1 MLGHLVAL
9 VPKCDDY
16 REKFKS
22 IQIVMEPGHQLR
34 HEGLS
39 KQCVNSV
46 RVSMM
51 RPR

>member
-22 IQIVMEPGHQLR
+22 IQIVMEPSNQDAAGHQLR
-34 HEGLS
+34 HEAVCQL
-39 KQCVNSV
+39 C
-46 RVSMM
+46 
-51 RPR
+51 